1 MRGIRQLEH
10 ELAKKIA
17 ESAALQGHIPQEK
30 IPIYQYGFELLIS
43 SVCSVLFILAI
54 GIVFGH
60 PGHALIYLAG
70 FIPIRVCAGGY
81 HGKTHLE
88 CYIVFSIAF
97 ALCIWLSLSL
107 TFAQVFPIITG
118 FALLLAMVCFAPVE
132 AKNKP
137 LTPKRRKRNRRGA
150 IILSAVDLLIA
161 LVLFSLQFQFGT
173 LSSIYYL
180 SKWTVILFT
189 IWPVAYETLQKLT
202 YVER

>member
-1 MRGIRQLEH
+1 MEH

-132 AKNKP
+132 AKISRLLQSAAK
-137 LTPKRRKRNRRGA
+137 GIGEA
-150 IILSAVDLLIA
+150 QLSFQQLICLLRSCCLA
-161 LVLFSLQFQFGT
+161 CNFNLEHFPRS
-173 LSSIYYL
+173 
-180 SKWTVILFT
+180 T
-189 IWPVAYETLQKLT
+189 I
-202 YVER
+202 